1 MENDGGT
8 LPNII
13 IFVVK
18 SGGFPQWLPPRNGG
32 LPSGKRLHNELERS
46 THV

>member
-18 SGGFPQWLPPRNGG
+18 SGGS
-32 LPSGKRLHNELERS
+32 PSLWMMIIPKFFG
-46 THV
+46 